1 MKEAVKLSSMA
12 AQGDEGQS
20 TSKSRNFH
28 FHNSSSDESD
38 NESVERTTF
47 SVFASE
53 EEALEISEWGGGCKP
68 SRAREEEKERES
80 TKKVKADTQE
90 WKRCTAAKGA
100 LSRSLSALNNLV
112 LGNLIDTGQTG
123 RPDFKYA
130 GTRFLAHGS
139 RLLFSLFSLSLS
151 LSPSLCR
158 LFVLALHA
166 FTRTSASSRV
176 WLLPFYERISKK
188 KDADILNIHPK
199 VNFYDFH
206 WTHDMDRE
214 TVTNILC
221 KNECWGWMEQYQ
233 IEGGYQEYSF
243 QRINRRKEE
252 SHWLD

>member
-1 MKEAVKLSSMA
+1 MKKAVKLSSMA

-151 LSPSLCR
+151 LSISLSSLRSRSPCIYANER
-158 LFVLALHA
+158 V
-166 FTRTSASSRV
+166 FTRLTSSVLRTYLEEKRRRYFEYTSESEFLR
-176 WLLPFYERISKK
+176 LS
-188 KDADILNIHPK
+188 LNAWH
-199 VNFYDFH
+199 
-206 WTHDMDRE
+206 
-214 TVTNILC
+214 
-221 KNECWGWMEQYQ
+221 G
-233 IEGGYQEYSF
+233 
-243 QRINRRKEE
+243 QRNGN
-252 SHWLD
+252 